1 MLSNEAIGDKK
12 IIAEDL
18 GVSLPEVDVILRE
31 NNYPSMKVLE
41 FAFGGDRKNPHLPY
55 NYSDNCVVYG
65 GTHDNETLMGYF
77 TGHNEWELGYAFD
90 YLDTRD
96 RARMVDNVFR
106 AAYSSVACLA
116 IFTVQDIL
124 KLGNEARMN
133 MPSSFGNN
141 WKWRM
146 RAGSLNND
154 RLNEMRY
161 LASVFGRES

>member
-1 MLSNEAIGDKK
+1 
-12 IIAEDL
+12 
-18 GVSLPEVDVILRE
+18 
-31 NNYPSMKVLE
+31 
-41 FAFGGDRKNPHLPY
+41 
-55 NYSDNCVVYG
+55 
-65 GTHDNETLMGYF
+65 
-77 TGHNEWELGYAFD
+77 
-90 YLDTRD
+90 
-96 RARMVDNVFR
+96 MVDNVFR

-146 RAGSLNND
+146 RAGALNND